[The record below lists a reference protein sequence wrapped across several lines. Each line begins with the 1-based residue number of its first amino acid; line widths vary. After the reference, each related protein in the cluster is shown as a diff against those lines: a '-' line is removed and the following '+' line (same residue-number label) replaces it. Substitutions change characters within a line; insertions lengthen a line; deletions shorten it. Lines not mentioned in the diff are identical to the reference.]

1 MYSLMKTKQSYF
13 TDKELKNYSKAPK
26 NKCVFNKTLKKLQQ
40 LSLRILEICYQDVFI
55 CFKKYELVD
64 MRGF

>member
-1 MYSLMKTKQSYF
+1 MYRQRI
-13 TDKELKNYSKAPK
+13 LKNYSKAPK
-26 NKCVFNKTLKKLQQ
+26 KTSVSSTKLSKKQ